1 MVEYTFVATKTSN
14 CIMSDNG
21 HTMLIAAGNN
31 VTISGITMD
40 ALRPGHWVYH
50 LLEQIATPDAKYEI
64 LAKLIKGFH
73 GEVEALKFSWGPY
86 NG

>member
-14 CIMSDNG
+14 CIMNELGS
-21 HTMLIAAGNN
+21 TMLILIGNN
-31 VTISGITMD
+31 VIISGITID
-40 ALRPGHWVYH
+40 ALRPGHWVYQ

-73 GEVEALKFSWGPY
+73 GEVEALKYSWGPY